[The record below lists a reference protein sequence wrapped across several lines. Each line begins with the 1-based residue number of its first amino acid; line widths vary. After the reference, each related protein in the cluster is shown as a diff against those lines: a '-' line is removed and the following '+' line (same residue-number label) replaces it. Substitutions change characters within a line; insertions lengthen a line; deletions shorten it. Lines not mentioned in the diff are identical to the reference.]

1 MSLNFHLLSHFSS
14 SLILNIFSFSFSS
27 QIFSL
32 FLLKIFSNV
41 WGSLLSPCGCGCGGS
56 CHGCGCGGSLALWV
70 MLWLWV
76 IRYMGVVGGSCHGVC
91 VVFGWF
97 GIAGFVLWVCVCV
110 VGLGLGHVL
119 GLLGFWLMLGCWV
132 CVCVCVCGGGA
143 TVSASRAWRQWKTDK
158 IIIYKWIV
166 YCSGYIILLCC
177 LYYFIMF
184 KTKIKPP
191 RCWIFCKV

>member
-1 MSLNFHLLSHFSS
+1 MSLNLHLLSQFSS

-76 IRYMGVVGGSCHGVC
+76 IRYMGVVGWSCHGVC

-110 VGLGLGHVL
+110 VGLALGLGLGHVV
-119 GLLGFWLMLGCWV
+119 GLLG
-132 CVCVCVCGGGA
+132 
-143 TVSASRAWRQWKTDK
+143 
-158 IIIYKWIV
+158 
-166 YCSGYIILLCC
+166 LCC
-177 LYYFIMF
+177 GFGFGSCCGVAGFLTDVGLLGLCLCLWWWCHRECFTCL
-184 KTKIKPP
+184 KTVKN
-191 RCWIFCKV
+191 R